1 MKNVS
6 QIMEQYCKIKCY
18 PTVGSSLS
26 AKVVNK
32 IYSEV
37 GLVLQVCFITRAA
50 PKVIPPIFICWF
62 TMSDVDVGG
71 TEVDVKLSRKY
82 YITFPC
88 HGTDSSSGSD

>member
-71 TEVDVKLSRKY
+71 TEVEAEPSTQY
-82 YITFPC
+82 PITFC
-88 HGTDSSSGSD
+88 C